1 MAIEFLTAI
10 SSVTQSSNFL
20 EMGSNISQP
29 SDSSSF
35 FNMISEKLHSIDH
48 SIKESDS
55 LMQAYIKGENIPV
68 HDIMIALGKAKT
80 EIQLAVEIRNKL
92 LESYQEITRIQL

>member
-1 MAIEFLTAI
+1 MAIESLAAI
-10 SSVTQSSNFL
+10 SSVAQPSNFI
-20 EMGSNISQP
+20 EGGNTISQ
-29 SDSSSF
+29 SGESSSF

>member
-1 MAIEFLTAI
+1 MAIESLTAI
-10 SSVTQSSNFL
+10 NSIAQTSNFI
-20 EMGSNISQP
+20 EMGDGISQTNG
-29 SDSSSF
+29 SSSF
-35 FNMISEKLHSIDH
+35 FNMISEKLHNIDH

-68 HDIMIALGKAKT
+68 HEIMIALGKAKT

>member
-1 MAIEFLTAI
+1 MTIESLSAINSVSSMSGLTE
-10 SSVTQSSNFL
+10 SGRSVFQNV
-20 EMGSNISQP
+20 E
-29 SDSSSF
+29 SSSF
-35 FNMISEKLHSIDH
+35 LNLIADKLHAIDN

-55 LMQAYIKGENIPV
+55 LMQAYIKGDNISV
-68 HDIMIALGKAKT
+68 HDITIALGKAKT

>member
-1 MAIEFLTAI
+1 MTIESLAPI
-10 SSVTQSSNFL
+10 SSVAQSSSFI
-20 EMGSNISQP
+20 EMGSNVSQADQP
-29 SDSSSF
+29 SSF

-48 SIKESDS
+48 SVKESDG

-68 HDIMIALGKAKT
+68 HEIMIALGKAKT